1 MNKDVG
7 DSRRGLSS
15 LDAMA
20 VATRW
25 APTLQRCVWLDDDL
39 ISQLYSDDVDYE
51 WISVAIGHE
60 SASASRDEMA
70 LAARATVRVWQ
81 LLATCRGFGVRE
93 NPHFWRSVVLAF
105 WPAAATATRQAL
117 PSNCLTTWALK
128 DYATLFQTA
137 VFPRVQLRVAG
148 DGATIDRAVSL
159 FCGVETATT
168 SPSEISRELDDAI
181 ASLAPFVHGSSEVMA
196 LPPPPPIE
204 LRLCFDLKQTST
216 KQINAL
222 VERVHE
228 AQCVGGDTTFRV
240 HIQSLYPT
248 DFRSRNESDWTYAS
262 TLRVPLSERTLALD
276 TDWATARDVGIRLN
290 TVLRFREALRW
301 SLQLR
306 VPQSLSSAASET
318 SAGVQHLTFMKG
330 CDDQGMPAL
339 CSALPHTQCL
349 ESLMVKSS
357 GSWGSHNDIL
367 WLGYALF
374 HPDTSASTWR
384 RLMLSRVG
392 HNRYVGHNH
401 FFKTPSMLHM
411 MARGNNLLANCDAPS
426 EFVDYYFSATIQAG
440 AVIRLGFRD
449 GHTDRLE
456 EPTRMDVCVTSTN
469 LEELPDMV
477 TVVVPGF
484 GLGRIA
490 RDDVVSIE
498 ARAPGRPR
506 LSAVNIEGCDLTPDD
521 IVTLLEGAATTLQYV
536 DLDPFEVLI
545 RWRPSRCALVAFLSV
560 VTHYRRRESDQ
571 SNAVARLD
579 RDLMTLIASFG
590 DQELCVSP

>member
-15 LDAMA
+15 HDAMA

-39 ISQLYSDDVDYE
+39 SSQLYSDDVDYE

-105 WPAAATATRQAL
+105 WPAAATATRQVL
-117 PSNCLTTWALK
+117 PSNCLATWALK
-128 DYATLFQTA
+128 GYATLFQTA
-137 VFPRVQLRVAG
+137 VFPRVQLRVTG

-168 SPSEISRELDDAI
+168 SHSEISRELDDVI
-181 ASLAPFVHGSSEVMA
+181 ASLAPFVYGSSEVMA
-196 LPPPPPIE
+196 PPPSPPIE

-228 AQCVGGDTTFRV
+228 AQRVGGDTTFRV

-248 DFRSRNESDWTYAS
+248 DYWSRNESDWTYAS

-276 TDWATARDVGIRLN
+276 TDWATARDVGIHIN
-290 TVLRFREALRW
+290 TVLRFRDALRW

-306 VPQSLSSAASET
+306 VPQPLSSAASET

-330 CDDQGMPAL
+330 FDDEGMPAL

-349 ESLMVKSS
+349 ESLVVEASD
-357 GSWGSHNDIL
+357 SWASWIHTNDIV

-384 RLMLSRVG
+384 RLRLSG
-392 HNRYVGHNH
+392 LDHNRDST
-401 FFKTPSMLHM
+401 TPSVLHM
-411 MARGNNLLANCDAPS
+411 MARGNNLLANWDAPS

-449 GHTDRLE
+449 GPTDRLE

-469 LEELPDMV
+469 LEDLPEMV

-498 ARAPGRPR
+498 ARAPGRPHF
-506 LSAVNIEGCDLTPDD
+506 SAVSIEVCDLTREDV
-521 IVTLLEGAATTLQYV
+521 VTLLERSAATLQYV
-536 DLDPFEVLI
+536 NLDPYEDLV

-571 SNAVARLD
+571 SNAMARLD

-590 DQELCVSP
+590 DQELCVLP